1 MVHAR
6 YSVSMKRHSRLRI
19 VIAAGLA
26 VLAALGA
33 IAWIDTTRPVV
44 RENVVA
50 VSGISS
56 ELRILH
62 VSDLHASRFGPGQ
75 RDVEGALA
83 GMRFDAA
90 VITGDL
96 LVLRDGDR
104 TTGFELVDVLKRHS
118 GAVLFVPGNHDDAK
132 LSDELASRG
141 VIVVRA
147 GEVVRLGSGDTRAA
161 VVSADPA
168 GRVSGRIAVS
178 TPLLVVAMHQPPD
191 PTTLAAVRHLTTG
204 TQIFLAGHTH
214 AGQVRIPGIGAVW
227 APLRWS
233 VGPASAADDEWFP
246 ELRGIQVTGVRRSG
260 GQVVEITPG
269 LGTTSVPVRL
279 FDPAELTVLRLVPLR

>member
-104 TTGFELVDVLKRHS
+104 TTGFELVDVHAPTLVITGS
-118 GAVLFVPGNHDDAK
+118 QDLLTPLGDA
-132 LSDELASRG
+132 DELAELIPTARLLEVRG
-141 VIVVRA
+141 VGHALMVEAPNAFNRA
-147 GEVVRLGSGDTRAA
+147 VAGFLREVDAA
-161 VVSADPA
+161 
-168 GRVSGRIAVS
+168 
-178 TPLLVVAMHQPPD
+178 
-191 PTTLAAVRHLTTG
+191 TL
-204 TQIFLAGHTH
+204 
-214 AGQVRIPGIGAVW
+214 
-227 APLRWS
+227 
-233 VGPASAADDEWFP
+233 SAA
-246 ELRGIQVTGVRRSG
+246 
-260 GQVVEITPG
+260 
-269 LGTTSVPVRL
+269 
-279 FDPAELTVLRLVPLR
+279 